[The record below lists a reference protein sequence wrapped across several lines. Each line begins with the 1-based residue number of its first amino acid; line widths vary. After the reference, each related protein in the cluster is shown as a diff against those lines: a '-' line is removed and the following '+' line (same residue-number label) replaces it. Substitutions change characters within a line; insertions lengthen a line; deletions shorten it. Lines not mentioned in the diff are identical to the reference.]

1 MNRLKYATICVNV
14 LCFISCLCGEYVLGA
29 SKRVSERVSEWASYV
44 CYKTLTHSH
53 FWPHNNTS
61 ERNGYR
67 GIGGG
72 NARMWKTKK
81 TTGIIFLKDISVRI
95 SCSYLC
101 QLCSGRDRIG
111 RKTNGKS
118 EWTVVVSIRKSHL
131 RTNVH
136 RHSIIKALMIIWNS
150 LSYGITLFGSVQFGL
165 CYCHGYGYCVTVTVT
180 VDIEFDFNLNNYSCH
195 SMEFHHNFPSILQV
209 SLVWWYRGEKYREKE
224 RRTARE
230 KYHVLICMLRSS
242 SS

>member
-1 MNRLKYATICVNV
+1 MCCVLSV
-14 LCFISCLCGEYVLGA
+14 CMWWVCIVCERVSG
-29 SKRVSERVSEWASYV
+29 RVSERAICV

-53 FWPHNNTS
+53 CWPRKSTG

-118 EWTVVVSIRKSHL
+118 EWTAVVSIHKFHL

-150 LSYGITLFGSVQFGL
+150 LSYGITLFGSVQFEL
-165 CYCHGYGYCVTVTVT
+165 CYCHGYGYCVTMAMTVT
-180 VDIEFDFNLNNYSCH
+180 ADIEFDFNLNNYSCH
-195 SMEFHHNFPSILQV
+195 SKEFHHNFPSILQV
-209 SLVWWYRGEKYREKE
+209 SLVWWYRGEK
-224 RRTARE
+224 
-230 KYHVLICMLRSS
+230 
-242 SS
+242 